1 MSGGRS
7 AQPGCV
13 GAWKA
18 QPGRSRLQRR
28 VCSDGYLG
36 EFPYAGVVVA
46 AEGLDPDDD
55 PSAEIA
61 VNTVRDVFAE
71 GVAYGIEEA
80 LGDALREAADIIR
93 RNGHGGCSV
102 AAVAFCGTHAWFAS
116 TGACRILKF
125 DEDTVSILATDCS
138 EAESSGLGRDH
149 PEYSRRIRDLS
160 HWLGGEGNHIVTG
173 HTRINPGAVVLAA
186 TPGVWM
192 HLREGA
198 LKRGAGKN
206 MEGWLATLVRES
218 RVAYRRQGGAVAAAS
233 CHSGGG
239 TRIPVLPFVAVSV
252 MVILGV
258 LLAAGV
264 FDSRKPPED
273 GEDNLFS
280 TPDPPAEVVMPLQQ
294 DSSSSRFWSYARIRD
309 MVADSTNAAP
319 DISADLPLGAVLA
332 GGDSTAFS
340 PDTFALAVNRSPD
353 LQWENF
359 APGIYPL
366 AGDTAAV
373 FLAEVLRARNPG
385 LSVIPLSTIVTVREA
400 GVADA
405 AAWLRNLPAVQAS
418 GIGVVVETTSS
429 VAGGAQWIRNF
440 PVFINGNRENQ
451 ALPGGFLGDSIPG
464 IPSVRNT
471 SCYRLL
477 VIP

>member
-1 MSGGRS
+1 MSGGNS
-7 AQPGCV
+7 TQPGCV

-36 EFPYAGVVVA
+36 EFPYAGVVVV
-46 AEGLDPDDD
+46 AEGLNPDDD
-55 PSAEIA
+55 PSSEIA

-80 LGDALREAADIIR
+80 LADSLREAADIIR
-93 RNGHGGCSV
+93 RNGHAGCSA

-125 DEDTVSILATDCS
+125 DEDTVSTLAADCS
-138 EAESSGLGRDH
+138 EAESSGVGRDH

-160 HWLGGEGNHIVTG
+160 HWLGGEGNHFTSG
-173 HTRINPGAVVLAA
+173 HTRINPGAVVMAA

-192 HLREGA
+192 HMREGA
-198 LKRGAGKN
+198 FKRGTGKN
-206 MEGWLATLVRES
+206 IEGWLTALVRES

-233 CHSGGG
+233 CHSGSGA
-239 TRIPVLPFVAVSV
+239 RIPVLPFVAVAV
-252 MVILGV
+252 MVVLGV

-264 FDSRKPPED
+264 FDSRKPPSED
-273 GEDNLFS
+273 GDNLFS
-280 TPDPPAEVVMPLQQ
+280 TPDSSTGVVMPLQQ
-294 DSSSSRFWSYARIRD
+294 DSSSSRFWSYTRIRD
-309 MVADSTNAAP
+309 MVQDSTNVVP
-319 DISADLPLGAVLA
+319 DISSDIPLGAVLA

-340 PDTFALAVNRSPD
+340 PDTFALAFNRSPD

-359 APGIYPL
+359 SPGIYPL

-373 FLAEVLRARNPG
+373 FLAELLRTRNPG
-385 LSVIPLSTIVTVREA
+385 LSVIPLATIVTVREE
-400 GVADA
+400 GVAEA
-405 AAWLRNLPAVQAS
+405 AAWLRTLPVAQAS

-464 IPSVRNT
+464 IPTLRNG

>member
-1 MSGGRS
+1 MSGGNS
-7 AQPGCV
+7 TQPGCV

-46 AEGLDPDDD
+46 AEGLNPDDD

-80 LGDALREAADIIR
+80 LADALREAADIIR

-116 TGACRILKF
+116 TGACRVLKY
-125 DEDTVSILATDCS
+125 DEETVSVLAADCS
-138 EAESSGLGRDH
+138 EAQSSGIGRDH
-149 PEYSRRIRDLS
+149 PEYSRRMRDLS
-160 HWLGGEGNHIVTG
+160 HWLGGDGHSITTG
-173 HTRINPGAVVLAA
+173 HTRINPGTVVLAA

-192 HLREGA
+192 NLREGA
-198 LKRGAGKN
+198 LKRGRGKN
-206 MEGWLATLVRES
+206 IEGWLTAVVRES

-239 TRIPVLPFVAVSV
+239 VRIPVLPFVAVSV
-252 MVILGV
+252 MVVLGV

-264 FDSRKPPED
+264 FDSRKAPED
-273 GEDNLFS
+273 GGGNLFS
-280 TPDPPAEVVMPLQQ
+280 PPDSMAEVVMPLSQ

-309 MVADSTNAAP
+309 MVADSINAPP
-319 DISADLPLGAVLA
+319 DISAHLPLVAVLA

-340 PDTFALAVNRSPD
+340 PDTFALAFNRSPD

-359 APGIYPL
+359 SPGIYPL

-373 FLAEVLRARNPG
+373 FLAELLRARNPG

-405 AAWLRNLPAVQAS
+405 AGWLRSLPPARAT

-429 VAGGAQWIRNF
+429 VAGGAGWIRNF
-440 PVFINGNRENQ
+440 PVFINGNRTNQ
-451 ALPGGFLGDSIPG
+451 ALSGGFLGDSVPG
-464 IPSVRNT
+464 IPSARNE

>member
-1 MSGGRS
+1 MSGGNS
-7 AQPGCV
+7 TQPGCV

-46 AEGLDPDDD
+46 AEGLNPDDD

-80 LGDALREAADIIR
+80 LSDALREAADIIR

-102 AAVAFCGTHAWFAS
+102 SAVAFCGTHAWFAS
-116 TGACRILKF
+116 TGACRVLKY
-125 DEDTVSILATDCS
+125 DEDTVSILAHDCS
-138 EAESSGLGRDH
+138 EAQSSGIGRDH
-149 PEYSRRIRDLS
+149 PEYSRRVRDLS
-160 HWLGGEGNHIVTG
+160 HWLGGEGNRITTG

-192 HLREGA
+192 NLREGA
-198 LKRGAGKN
+198 LKRGTGKN
-206 MEGWLATLVRES
+206 IDGWLTALVRES
-218 RVAYRRQGGAVAAAS
+218 RVAYRRQGGAVAAA
-233 CHSGGG
+233 CCQSGGG
-239 TRIPVLPFVAVSV
+239 ARIPVLPFVAVAV

-264 FDSRKPPED
+264 FDSRKAPDED
-273 GEDNLFS
+273 GGNLFS
-280 TPDPPAEVVMPLQQ
+280 PPDSTSEVVMPLSE
-294 DSSSSRFWSYARIRD
+294 DSTSSRFWSYARIRE
-309 MVADSTNAAP
+309 MVADSAGAPP
-319 DISADLPLGAVLA
+319 DISASLPLGTVLA

-353 LQWENF
+353 MQWENF

-373 FLAEVLRARNPG
+373 FIAEVLRARNPE
-385 LSVIPLSTIVTVREA
+385 LSVIPLATIVTVREE
-400 GVADA
+400 GVAEA
-405 AAWLRNLPAVQAS
+405 AEWLRSLPAARAT

-429 VAGGAQWIRNF
+429 VAGGAQWIRGF
-440 PVFINGNRENQ
+440 PVFINGNRANQ
-451 ALPGGFLGDSIPG
+451 NLPGGFLGDSIPG
-464 IPSVRNT
+464 IPSARNE

>member
-1 MSGGRS
+1 MSGGNS
-7 AQPGCV
+7 KQPGCV

-18 QPGRSRLQRR
+18 QPGRNRLQRR

-36 EFPYAGVVVA
+36 EFPYAGVVVV
-46 AEGLDPDDD
+46 AEGLNPDDD

-80 LGDALREAADIIR
+80 LTDALREAADIIR
-93 RNGHGGCSV
+93 RNGHAGCSV
-102 AAVAFCGTHAWFAS
+102 AAAAFCGTHAWFAS
-116 TGACRILKF
+116 TGACRILKY
-125 DEDTVSILATDCS
+125 DEDTVSILAADCS
-138 EAESSGLGRDH
+138 EAESSGVGSDH

-160 HWLGGEGNHIVTG
+160 HWLGGEGNHIITG
-173 HTRINPGAVVLAA
+173 HTRINPGAVVLTA

-198 LKRGAGKN
+198 LKRGTGKN
-206 MEGWLATLVRES
+206 IEVWLTALVRES

-239 TRIPVLPFVAVSV
+239 ARIPILPFVAVTV
-252 MVILGV
+252 MVVLGV

-264 FDSRKPPED
+264 FDSRKPPEG
-273 GEDNLFS
+273 GEGNLFA
-280 TPDPPAEVVMPLQQ
+280 TPDSSTEVVMPLQQ

-309 MVADSTNAAP
+309 MVADSTRTVP

-332 GGDSTAFS
+332 GGDSTRFS
-340 PDTFALAVNRSPD
+340 PDTFALAVNQAPD
-353 LQWENF
+353 MQWENF
-359 APGIYPL
+359 QPGIYPL

-373 FLAEVLRARNPG
+373 FLAELLRTRNPE
-385 LSVIPLSTIVTVREA
+385 LTVIPLSTIVTVREA

-405 AAWLRNLPAVQAS
+405 AAWLRTLPAAQAA

-464 IPSVRNT
+464 IPSLRNG

-477 VIP
+477 IIP